1 MNKECRS
8 QIEPHLQLGE
18 QLVAVCECELA
29 PGVPDQPLWLTQP
42 PQESDLE
49 RRIKARLPGAVQ
61 RFLQHS
67 PPRPISRAE
76 RITGGVADT
85 LEGAERAINNGISR
99 TMHGEGLH
107 GGWESQA
114 GEFLATHYTATHTP
128 ASQLA
133 VAFTGR
139 RVLVL
144 ADRAKLWQ
152 LKRSYEPQWEAPR
165 TAVAGVRAN
174 PKGVVQ
180 RGRFELVFADGS
192 WIALVASVPTHAEPF
207 AAQAGS

>member
-29 PGVPDQPLWLTQP
+29 PGVPDQPLWLIQP
-42 PQESDLE
+42 PRESDLE

-85 LEGAERAINNGISR
+85 LEGAERAIDNGISR

-152 LKRSYEPQWEAPR
+152 LKRSYEPQW
-165 TAVAGVRAN
+165 
-174 PKGVVQ
+174 
-180 RGRFELVFADGS
+180 
-192 WIALVASVPTHAEPF
+192 
-207 AAQAGS
+207 